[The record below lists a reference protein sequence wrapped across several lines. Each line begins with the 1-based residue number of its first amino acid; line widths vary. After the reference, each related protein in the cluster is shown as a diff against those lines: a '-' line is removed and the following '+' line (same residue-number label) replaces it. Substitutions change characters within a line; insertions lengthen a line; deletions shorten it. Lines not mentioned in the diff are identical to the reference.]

1 MRPRDAVR
9 ATAAWPW
16 VLLLHAVLVQAVT
29 FLLRPTTSY
38 RALELGVPAA
48 WLGVVSASFAV
59 LPLLAAVL
67 VGRATD
73 RRGER
78 PALLAGA
85 LLVLV
90 AAAGLTGL
98 ADSLTGLVLWSAV
111 LGLGHLLSVVG
122 EQAWVA
128 RSTVDAGLDAAFGRY
143 TFAVSLGQAVGP
155 VLITLLGGG
164 GLVPDTD
171 RVFTGAL
178 AGAGALL
185 ASSLLLRPRRHT
197 RPAGPPGRG
206 DRMGTVLRMPG
217 LGRAMLASLTVLA
230 AVDLLVIYLPALGAE
245 QGIAARV
252 VGVLL
257 ALRAGASMVSRLFLG
272 ALVGRLGR
280 MRLLVGSIAASAVA
294 VALLAIPLPL
304 WALGV
309 VVVAAGL
316 GLGIG
321 QPLTMSWITLAAP
334 PGARATALALRLG
347 GNRLGQLVVP
357 AGVGLVA
364 ASAGVAGVLL
374 TTAVALGAVAVSTA
388 RGPSGP

>member
-1 MRPRDAVR
+1 MRPRDSAR
-9 ATAAWPW
+9 AAGWPW
-16 VLLLHAVLVQAVT
+16 ALLLHTVLLQSVT

-48 WLGVVSASFAV
+48 WLGLISASFAV

-67 VGRATD
+67 IGRATD
-73 RRGER
+73 RHGER

-90 AAAGLTGL
+90 AAAGLTAF

-122 EQAWVA
+122 QQAWVA
-128 RSTVDAGLDAAFGRY
+128 RSTVDAGLDIAFGRY

-155 VLITLLGGG
+155 VLITVLGGG
-164 GLVPDTD
+164 GLVPDTE
-171 RVFTGAL
+171 RVFAGAL

-185 ASSLLLRPRRHT
+185 ATGLLLRPRP
-197 RPAGPPGRG
+197 RPSAAGRPGRR
-206 DRMGTVLRMPG
+206 DPMGTVLRVPG
-217 LGRAMLASLTVLA
+217 LGRAILASLTVLA

-252 VGVLL
+252 IGALL

-272 ALVGRLGR
+272 ALVERTGR

-294 VALLAIPLPL
+294 VAVLAVPLPL

-309 VVVAAGL
+309 AVVAAGL

-334 PGARATALALRLG
+334 PGARATALALRLS

-388 RGPSGP
+388 RGSPGR

>member
-1 MRPRDAVR
+1 MRPRDSVR
-9 ATAAWPW
+9 AAGWPW
-16 VLLLHAVLVQAVT
+16 ALLLHTVLLQSVT

-48 WLGVVSASFAV
+48 WLGVISASFAV

-67 VGRATD
+67 IGRATD
-73 RRGER
+73 RHGER

-90 AAAGLTGL
+90 AAAGLTAF
-98 ADSLTGLVLWSAV
+98 ADALTGLVLWSAV
-111 LGLGHLLSVVG
+111 LGLGHLFSVVG
-122 EQAWVA
+122 QQAWVA
-128 RSTVDAGLDAAFGRY
+128 RSTVDAGLDIAFGRY

-155 VLITLLGGG
+155 VLITVLGGG
-164 GLVPDTD
+164 GLVPDTE
-171 RVFTGAL
+171 RVFAGAL

-185 ASSLLLRPRRHT
+185 ATGLLLRPR
-197 RPAGPPGRG
+197 PQPSAAGRPGRG

-217 LGRAMLASLTVLA
+217 LGRAILASLTVLA

-252 VGVLL
+252 IGVLL

-272 ALVGRLGR
+272 ALVERMSR

-294 VALLAIPLPL
+294 VAVLAVPLPL

-309 VVVAAGL
+309 AVVAAGL

-334 PGARATALALRLG
+334 PGARATALALRLS

-388 RGPSGP
+388 RGSPGR